1 MILRLLM
8 SMIKH
13 SQSTQMSLC
22 NISKKVRNGVHFLY
36 ADRRQG
42 CIIDFDGNRQTPPK
56 YLK

>member
-42 CIIDFDGNRQTPPK
+42 F
-56 YLK
+56 